1 MQTQTKGELI
11 CELKGKTI
19 TTSVRDI
26 SPSGVKLELNDV
38 GQVSGRYDASHVE
51 TTTVWI
57 NTDGTQRWEGKSI
70 ETTKDGDFI
79 AVLGG
84 GTAKNTG
91 PTSVSWNGELN
102 FMTQSK
108 KLAWLNNTKAWVEGT
123 ADTAKG
129 EFHGKVYAKK

>member
-1 MQTQTKGELI
+1 M
-11 CELKGKTI
+11 KGKTI

-38 GQVSGRYDASHVE
+38 GQVSGKYDASHVE

-91 PTSVSWNGELN
+91 PTSVSWSGELTY
-102 FMTQSK
+102 MTQSK